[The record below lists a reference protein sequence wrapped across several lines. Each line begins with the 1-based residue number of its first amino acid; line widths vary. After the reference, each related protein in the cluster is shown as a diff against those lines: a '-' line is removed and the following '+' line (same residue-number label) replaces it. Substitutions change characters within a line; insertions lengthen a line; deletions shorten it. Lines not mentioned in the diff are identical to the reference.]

1 MSADEDRSPYRPVAD
16 DPLEIC
22 RRNIDRVDATI
33 VALLRER
40 ARLAIDAGRIK
51 LETGQRIDAPDRE
64 RAICDRVRQLATS
77 PLDPGAAE
85 RIFRRI
91 IDEVRAIEI
100 ETAGR

>member
-1 MSADEDRSPYRPVAD
+1 MPNHKHRAPNSLVAGD
-16 DPLEIC
+16 SLEEC
-22 RRNIDRVDATI
+22 RRIIDRVDATI

-51 LETGQRIDAPDRE
+51 RDAGQPIDAPERE
-64 RAICDRVRQLATS
+64 QAICERVRRLATA

-91 IDEVRAIEI
+91 IDEVRTIEL
-100 ETAGR
+100 EEAER

>member
-1 MSADEDRSPYRPVAD
+1 
-16 DPLEIC
+16 LELC
-22 RRNIDRVDATI
+22 RRDIDRVDATI

-51 LETGQRIDAPDRE
+51 REAGQQIDAPDRE
-64 RAICDRVRQLATS
+64 RAIRARVRELATA
-77 PLDPGAAE
+77 PLDPDAAE

-100 ETAGR
+100 EEVCR